1 MAIDLN
7 SEDARLIRGLIPI
20 NTLPG
25 FQFDELCASHE
36 VSTIEDGEELFIQ
49 GTVDT
54 DYYFLLAG
62 SVFLEAGK
70 TEVDTV
76 NAGTEAARFALAH
89 HIPRKVTC
97 IAQDSVRYLKV
108 DSEMFSQET
117 VSDLLQKSDLVVD
130 ENNQVNEEIIPFLL
144 KAPLFRQLFV
154 SVLPGVSACL
164 EEVKFEAG
172 QTVIEQG
179 HQNIKF
185 YIIQDGSCQVTHRP
199 FENAKEIQLDDL
211 QQGDAF
217 GEYALLMD
225 GASDITV
232 KTMTDCVM
240 YSIEDNDFDQW
251 IKQPLVSE
259 IDWNDA
265 DQSGDVFLDI
275 QQLEDYRKTHIKG
288 SINYP
293 FSSLR
298 VRMGQ
303 LADSDTYIVV
313 SKNEQLSMAAVIMLR
328 QQQLNA
334 KILVDGLSA
343 VPEGS
348 LDHILVM
355 DPDESSLADEESQ
368 NAASELNDTEE
379 LSVFQPAVI
388 GSPIKDV
395 EDNVNNQQSTEADQ
409 AVVDGFSEPNP
420 QSVVIEAAKEIDS
433 IYHSVMVA
441 ESDAASLMEEDS
453 LDNTRVHIKKLETK
467 LQEVW
472 RAYKK
477 TRSQLQKNKRKY
489 SACYREY
496 SRIEQSYHSLLAPQ
510 SEALSEIRSEINP
523 KVTADEINERLREEF
538 AQLTVTNKKLKLQI
552 NLLRQKLE
560 ESKGLPISDAYQ
572 SRLNNA
578 NGDNEV
584 LIENEALF
592 LHINELERTVQL
604 LEEKKTS
611 QQKKTKQYI
620 TENSKLRQLIKELA
634 KQSINEQSQDHV
646 LSSFDFNTEF
656 ATSDHAYGAESQA
669 ISQLIDQL
677 SEDLELKDELRKSIT
692 PVQASEVNGF
702 GGKLRNLFA
711 GKGKRQQ
718 TKIWLSIISSTLLTV
733 LLFILLIKSK
743 EGQILL
749 QQIGF

>member
-97 IAQDSVRYLKV
+97 IAQESVRYLKV

-130 ENNQVNEEIIPFLL
+130 ENNQANEDIIPFLL

-179 HQNIKF
+179 HHNSKF

-225 GASDITV
+225 GTSDITV
-232 KTMTDCVM
+232 KTITDCVM
-240 YSIEDNDFDQW
+240 YSIENNDFDQW

-259 IDWNDA
+259 IDWNNA

-313 SKNEQLSMAAVIMLR
+313 SKDEQLSMAAVIMLR
-328 QQQLNA
+328 QQQLSA
-334 KILVDGLSA
+334 KILVAGLGA

-355 DPDESSLADEESQ
+355 ADADESSLADEESQ
-368 NAASELNDTEE
+368 NAASELHDAEE
-379 LSVFQPAVI
+379 LSVRS
-388 GSPIKDV
+388 SPWLL
-395 EDNVNNQQSTEADQ
+395 
-409 AVVDGFSEPNP
+409 VV
-420 QSVVIEAAKEIDS
+420 Q
-433 IYHSVMVA
+433 
-441 ESDAASLMEEDS
+441 
-453 LDNTRVHIKKLETK
+453 
-467 LQEVW
+467 
-472 RAYKK
+472 YKM
-477 TRSQLQKNKRKY
+477 RKR
-489 SACYREY
+489 
-496 SRIEQSYHSLLAPQ
+496 
-510 SEALSEIRSEINP
+510 
-523 KVTADEINERLREEF
+523 T
-538 AQLTVTNKKLKLQI
+538 
-552 NLLRQKLE
+552 
-560 ESKGLPISDAYQ
+560 
-572 SRLNNA
+572 
-578 NGDNEV
+578 
-584 LIENEALF
+584 
-592 LHINELERTVQL
+592 
-604 LEEKKTS
+604 
-611 QQKKTKQYI
+611 
-620 TENSKLRQLIKELA
+620 
-634 KQSINEQSQDHV
+634 
-646 LSSFDFNTEF
+646 
-656 ATSDHAYGAESQA
+656 
-669 ISQLIDQL
+669 
-677 SEDLELKDELRKSIT
+677 
-692 PVQASEVNGF
+692 
-702 GGKLRNLFA
+702 
-711 GKGKRQQ
+711 
-718 TKIWLSIISSTLLTV
+718 
-733 LLFILLIKSK
+733 
-743 EGQILL
+743 
-749 QQIGF
+749 